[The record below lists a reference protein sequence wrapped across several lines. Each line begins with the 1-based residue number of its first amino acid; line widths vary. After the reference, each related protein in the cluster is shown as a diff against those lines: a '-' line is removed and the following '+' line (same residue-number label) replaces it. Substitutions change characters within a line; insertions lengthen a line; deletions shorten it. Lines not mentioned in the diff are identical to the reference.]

1 MNIQIDQN
9 IHTKE
14 TAYADSV
21 GDSPTE
27 YLGL

>member
-1 MNIQIDQN
+1 MNSQFNQN

-14 TAYADSV
+14 ASKANSD